1 MRVLVLGG
9 TVFLSRTIAEVAR
22 DAGHEVTC
30 VSRGMSGNP
39 PEGVEFVAADR
50 DAPDGLA
57 ELAGSAFDAVVD
69 VERQSPSRVTRALE
83 ALGERA
89 GHWTY
94 VSSGS
99 VYTDSATTGQDVAG
113 SPVETAPPEGSD
125 EEDPEL
131 YGPFKAACEAAVTER
146 VGDRAF
152 ICRAG
157 LIVGPRDTSD
167 RFGYWPAR
175 LARGGEVLVPG
186 APEDLVQ
193 YIDVRDLAEWI
204 VSAAEQGI
212 VGTFDGVAAAQPW
225 GEVLGDMVTAVGGP
239 EVSLTWVPTEWLTE
253 KLVAP
258 WAGPDSL
265 PLWLPLP
272 EYAGFMSRDVSASVA
287 AGLRTRGTAE
297 IATAALEW
305 ERVLGLERD
314 RRSGITPEREAELLA
329 AWHAAHDDSG

>member
-30 VSRGMSGNP
+30 ASRGLSGTP
-39 PEGVEFVAADR
+39 PDGVEFIEVDR
-50 DAPDGLA
+50 DEANGLA
-57 ELAGSAFDAVVD
+57 PLTNAVFDAVVD
-69 VERQSPSRVTRALE
+69 VERQSPTRVRIALE

-99 VYTDSATTGQDVAG
+99 VYTDAATEGQDAATSAIE
-113 SPVETAPPEGSD
+113 SPPPEGSD
-125 EEDPEL
+125 EDDGEL
-131 YGPFKAACEAAVTER
+131 YGPFNVACEDEVRAAV
-146 VGDRAF
+146 GDKAF

-157 LIVGPRDTSD
+157 LIVGPRDISD

-186 APEDLVQ
+186 EPDDLVQ
-193 YIDVRDLAEWI
+193 YVDVRDLAEW
-204 VSAAEQGI
+204 VVHCAAEQV
-212 VGTFDGVAAAQPW
+212 VGTFDGVAEPQTW
-225 GEVLGDMVTAVGGP
+225 GRVLSDMVEAVGGP
-239 EVSLTWVPTEWLTE
+239 DVSLTWVPTDWLGE
-253 KLVAP
+253 KQVTP

-272 EYAGFMSRDVSASVA
+272 DYAGFMSRNVSASIA
-287 AGLRTRGTAE
+287 AGLTTRTTGE
-297 IATAALEW
+297 IASAVLEW
-305 ERVLGLERD
+305 EQVLGSDRD
-314 RRSGITPEREAELLA
+314 RRSGITAEREAELLT
-329 AWHAAHDDSG
+329 AWHASS